1 MIRTCKVVCLP
12 SSQAI
17 ALAHVG
23 ILLNGGFF
31 YIDTSNRVNFGG
43 CFTNGDLFSLCIN
56 GMAITVV
63 SVTLACV
70 FILKDFIMAAVNSYS
85 VSCIYIAYV
94 CCCKIA
100 KLGVQ
105 T

>member
-1 MIRTCKVVCLP
+1 MP
-12 SSQAI
+12 SLQAI
-17 ALAHVG
+17 GLAHVG

-70 FILKDFIMAAVNSYS
+70 FILKDFIMVAVNSYS
-85 VSCIYIAYV
+85 VSCI
-94 CCCKIA
+94 
-100 KLGVQ
+100 
-105 T
+105 